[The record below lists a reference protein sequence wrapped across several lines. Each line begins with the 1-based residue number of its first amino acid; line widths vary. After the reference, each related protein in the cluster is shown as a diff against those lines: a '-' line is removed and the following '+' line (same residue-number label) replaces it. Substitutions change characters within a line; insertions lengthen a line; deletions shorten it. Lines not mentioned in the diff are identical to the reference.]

1 VLRMI
6 KTGNKLAI
14 LFFLLISLF
23 ANSMVLAQEVTVQA
37 TLSENNIFE
46 GESVQLDIAIS
57 GTALNSLER
66 PEIPSISGLRYLPNR
81 TISGSNYTYVN
92 GKPSLTQSYG
102 FQFIAQT
109 PGSYT
114 VPSIKVTVNGKDFT
128 TKPIAFKVL
137 DPKTIDNGNAE
148 RAPDIYVRLEPS
160 TTDPVVGQQVVADVV
175 LYFKSEIDVSNYNTV
190 PGWKAE
196 GFWKE
201 ELNNPAQARTTSVI
215 INGIRYKRARL
226 LQYAL
231 FPTKAG
237 ELTLS
242 PYTLTVRIR
251 NTRRTARDPF
261 NFSFGQE
268 NKELKTLPVTLTVGR
283 PPAIENAEYIGA
295 VGDFEIERTIKP
307 NSAYVGE
314 SIEIITEIKGSG
326 NLPLLN
332 KPEYD
337 FPESLELYNPQ
348 ENTVITRD
356 NRLIAGSKVFTDI
369 IIARNDGRYS
379 IPEKR
384 LAAFNPD
391 KGEYEYFTLPEL
403 TFEAKIDPN
412 ATVTSLEDMRLDIE
426 PVIGLVQWKQKS
438 QTYLRERSSI
448 WVMVFVPFLIFMG
461 AFGYKSYNDK
471 LNNDSGFARSTRAK
485 DKAMEILEEAKNS
498 VDIKEGYHKI
508 QKALSQFIADKLN
521 LPIAGV
527 SGQSLITEI
536 QKKSV
541 DNSVVMEAK
550 RIFDKCETIAYA
562 PNISQEGLED
572 DVDKTKQLIKDL
584 GKVL

>member
-1 VLRMI
+1 MI
-6 KTGNKLAI
+6 KIGNKPVL
-14 LFFLLISLF
+14 LFVLLISGI
-23 ANSMVLAQEVTVQA
+23 ANQLLLAQDVSVQA
-37 TLSENNIFE
+37 TLTETNIFE

-57 GTALNSLER
+57 GTSLNSLER

-102 FQFIAQT
+102 FQFIAQA

-114 VPSIKVTVNGKDFT
+114 VPSIKVTVNGKEFA

-148 RAPDIYVRLEPS
+148 RAPDIYVRLEP
-160 TTDPVVGQQVVADVV
+160 TTQNPVVGQQVVADIV
-175 LYFKSEIDVSNYNTV
+175 LYFKSEVEVSNYNTV

-201 ELNNPAQARTTSVI
+201 ELNNPTQARTTSVI

-242 PYTLTVRIR
+242 PYSLTVRVR
-251 NTRRTARDPF
+251 NSRRTARDPF

-268 NKELKTLPVTLTVGR
+268 NKELKTLPITLNVGR

-295 VGDFEIERTIKP
+295 VGDFEIKRTIKP
-307 NSAYVGE
+307 SSAYVGE
-314 SIEIITEIKGSG
+314 SVEIITEITGSG

-348 ENTVITRD
+348 ENTSITRD
-356 NRLIAGSKVFTDI
+356 NRVIAGSKIFTDI
-369 IIARNDGRYS
+369 IIARNDGTYS

-384 LAAFNPD
+384 IATFNPD
-391 KGEYEYFTLPEL
+391 KNSYEYFTLSEIK
-403 TFEAKIDPN
+403 FRADIDPN

-426 PVIGLVQWKQKS
+426 PVTGLAQWKQKS
-438 QTYLRERSSI
+438 GTPLTERNSI
-448 WVMVFVPFLIFMG
+448 WVMLFTPFLLFIG
-461 AFGYKSYNDK
+461 AYGYKSYYDK
-471 LNNDSGFARSTRAK
+471 LNNDAGFARSTKAK
-485 DKAMEILEEAKNS
+485 DKAMETLDNAKTTE
-498 VDIKEGYHKI
+498 DIKEGYHKI
-508 QKALSQFIADKLN
+508 QKALSQFIADKMN

-536 QKKSV
+536 QKKGADKSV
-541 DNSVVMEAK
+541 ITEAK

-572 DVDKTKQLIKDL
+572 DVEKTKQLIKDL

>member
-1 VLRMI
+1 MI
-6 KTGNKLAI
+6 KIGNKPVL
-14 LFFLLISLF
+14 LFVLLISGI
-23 ANSMVLAQEVTVQA
+23 ANQLLLAQDVSVQA
-37 TLSENNIFE
+37 TLTETNIFE

-57 GTALNSLER
+57 GTSLNSLER

-102 FQFIAQT
+102 FQFIAQS

-114 VPSIKVTVNGKDFT
+114 VPSIKVTVNGKEFA

-148 RAPDIYVRLEPS
+148 RAPDIYVRLEP
-160 TTDPVVGQQVVADVV
+160 TTQNPVVGQQVVADIV
-175 LYFKSEIDVSNYNTV
+175 LYFKSEVEVSNYNTV

-201 ELNNPAQARTTSVI
+201 ELNNPTQARTTSVI

-242 PYTLTVRIR
+242 PYSLTVRVR
-251 NTRRTARDPF
+251 NSRRTARDPF

-268 NKELKTLPVTLTVGR
+268 NKELKTLPVTLDVGR

-295 VGDFEIERTIKP
+295 VGDFEIKRTIKP
-307 NSAYVGE
+307 SSAYVGE
-314 SIEIITEIKGSG
+314 SVEIVTEITGSG

-348 ENTVITRD
+348 ENTSITRD
-356 NRLIAGSKVFTDI
+356 NRLIAGSKTFTDI
-369 IIARNDGRYS
+369 IIARNDGTYS

-384 LAAFNPD
+384 IATFNPD
-391 KGEYEYFTLPEL
+391 KNSYEYFTLSEIK
-403 TFEAKIDPN
+403 FRADIDPN

-426 PVIGLVQWKQKS
+426 PVTGLAQWKQK
-438 QTYLRERSSI
+438 TRTPLTERNSI
-448 WVMVFVPFLIFMG
+448 WVMLVTPFFLFIG
-461 AFGYKSYNDK
+461 AYGYKNYYDK
-471 LNNDSGFARSTRAK
+471 LNNDAGFARSTKAK
-485 DKAMEILEEAKNS
+485 DKAMDILDNAKTTE
-498 VDIKEGYHKI
+498 DIKEGYHKI
-508 QKALSQFIADKLN
+508 QKALSQFIADKMN

-536 QKKSV
+536 QKKGADKSV
-541 DNSVVMEAK
+541 ITEAK

-572 DVDKTKQLIKDL
+572 DVEKTKQLIKDL

>member
-1 VLRMI
+1 MI
-6 KTGNKLAI
+6 KIGNKPVL
-14 LFFLLISLF
+14 LFVLLISGI
-23 ANSMVLAQEVTVQA
+23 ANQFLLAQDVSVQA
-37 TLSENNIFE
+37 TLTETNIFE

-57 GTALNSLER
+57 GTSLNSLER

-102 FQFIAQT
+102 FQFIAQS

-114 VPSIKVTVNGKDFT
+114 VPSIKVTVNGKEFA

-148 RAPDIYVRLEPS
+148 RAPDIYVRLEP
-160 TTDPVVGQQVVADVV
+160 TTQNPVVGQQVVADIV
-175 LYFKSEIDVSNYNTV
+175 LYFKSEVEVSNYNTV

-201 ELNNPAQARTTSVI
+201 ELNNPTQARTTSVI

-242 PYTLTVRIR
+242 PYSLTVRVR
-251 NTRRTARDPF
+251 NSRRTARDPF

-268 NKELKTLPVTLTVGR
+268 NKELKTLPVTLDVGR

-295 VGDFEIERTIKP
+295 VGDFEIKRTIKP
-307 NSAYVGE
+307 SSAYVGE
-314 SIEIITEIKGSG
+314 SVEIVTEITGSG

-348 ENTVITRD
+348 ENTSITRD
-356 NRLIAGSKVFTDI
+356 NRVIAGSKTFTDI
-369 IIARNDGRYS
+369 IIARNDGTYS

-384 LAAFNPD
+384 IATFNPD
-391 KGEYEYFTLPEL
+391 KNSYEYFTLSEIK
-403 TFEAKIDPN
+403 FRADIDPN

-426 PVIGLVQWKQKS
+426 PVTGLAQWKQK
-438 QTYLRERSSI
+438 TRTPLTERNSI
-448 WVMVFVPFLIFMG
+448 WVMLVTPFFLFIG
-461 AFGYKSYNDK
+461 AYGYKNYYDK
-471 LNNDSGFARSTRAK
+471 LNNDAGFARSTKAK
-485 DKAMEILEEAKNS
+485 DKAMDILDNAKTTE
-498 VDIKEGYHKI
+498 DIKEGYHKI
-508 QKALSQFIADKLN
+508 QKALSQFIADKMN

-536 QKKSV
+536 QKKGADKSV
-541 DNSVVMEAK
+541 ITEAK

-572 DVDKTKQLIKDL
+572 DVEKTKQLIKDL
-584 GKVL
+584 GQVL

>member
-1 VLRMI
+1 
-6 KTGNKLAI
+6 
-14 LFFLLISLF
+14 
-23 ANSMVLAQEVTVQA
+23 MVLAQDVSVQA
-37 TLSENNIFE
+37 TLTETNIFE
-46 GESVQLDIAIS
+46 GESVQLDVAIS
-57 GTALNSLER
+57 GTSLNSLER
-66 PEIPSISGLRYLPNR
+66 PEIPNISGLRYLPNR

-102 FQFIAQT
+102 FQFIAQS

-114 VPSIKVTVNGKDFT
+114 VPSIKVTVNGKEFA

-148 RAPDIYVRLEPS
+148 RAPDIYVRLEP
-160 TTDPVVGQQVVADVV
+160 TTQNPVVGQQVVADIV
-175 LYFKSEIDVSNYNTV
+175 LYFKSEVEVSNYNTV

-201 ELNNPAQARTTSVI
+201 ELNNPSQARTTSVI

-242 PYTLTVRIR
+242 PYSLTVRVR
-251 NTRRTARDPF
+251 NSRRTARDPF

-268 NKELKTLPVTLTVGR
+268 NKELKTLPVTLNVGR

-295 VGDFEIERTIKP
+295 VGDFEIKRTIKP
-307 NSAYVGE
+307 SSAYVGE
-314 SIEIITEIKGSG
+314 SVEIITEITGSG

-348 ENTVITRD
+348 ENTSITRD
-356 NRLIAGSKVFTDI
+356 NRLIAGSKTFTDI
-369 IIARNDGRYS
+369 IIARNDGTYS

-384 LAAFNPD
+384 IATFNPD
-391 KGEYEYFTLPEL
+391 KNSYEYFTLSEIK
-403 TFEAKIDPN
+403 FRADIDPN

-426 PVIGLVQWKQKS
+426 PVTGLAQWKQKS
-438 QTYLRERSSI
+438 GTPLTERNSI
-448 WVMVFVPFLIFMG
+448 WAMLFTPFLLFIG
-461 AFGYKSYNDK
+461 ACGYKNYYDK
-471 LNNDSGFARSTRAK
+471 LNNDAGFARSTKAK
-485 DKAMEILEEAKNS
+485 DKAMDILDNAKTTE
-498 VDIKEGYHKI
+498 DIKEGYHKI

-527 SGQSLITEI
+527 SGQSLIAEI
-536 QKKSV
+536 QKKGA
-541 DNSVVMEAK
+541 DNSVIMEAK

-572 DVDKTKQLIKDL
+572 DVEKTKQLIKDL

>member
-1 VLRMI
+1 MI
-6 KTGNKLAI
+6 KIGNKLAV
-14 LFFLLISLF
+14 LFVLLISGI
-23 ANSMVLAQEVTVQA
+23 ANQFLLAQDVSVQA
-37 TLSENNIFE
+37 TLTETNIFE

-57 GTALNSLER
+57 GTSLNSLER
-66 PEIPSISGLRYLPNR
+66 PQIPSVSGLRYLPNR

-102 FQFIAQT
+102 FQFIAQS

-114 VPSIKVTVNGKDFT
+114 IPAIKVTVNGKEFA

-148 RAPDIYVRLEPS
+148 RAPDIYVRLEP
-160 TTDPVVGQQVVADVV
+160 TTQNPVVGQQVVADIV
-175 LYFKSEIDVSNYNTV
+175 LYFKSEVEVSNYNTV

-201 ELNNPAQARTTSVI
+201 ELNNPSQARTTSVI

-242 PYTLTVRIR
+242 PYSLTVRVR
-251 NTRRTARDPF
+251 NSRRTARDPF

-268 NKELKTLPVTLTVGR
+268 NKELKTLPVTLNVGR

-295 VGDFEIERTIKP
+295 VGNFEIKRTIKP
-307 NSAYVGE
+307 SSAYVGE
-314 SIEIITEIKGSG
+314 SVEIITEITGSG

-332 KPEYD
+332 KPDYE

-348 ENTVITRD
+348 ENTNITRD
-356 NRLIAGSKVFTDI
+356 NRLIAGSKTFTDI
-369 IIARNDGRYS
+369 IIARNDGNYS

-384 LAAFNPD
+384 LATYNPD
-391 KGEYEYFTLPEL
+391 DNSYEYFTLSEII
-403 TFEAKIDPN
+403 FEAEIDPN
-412 ATVTSLEDMRLDIE
+412 ASVTSLEDMRLDIE
-426 PVIGLVQWKQKS
+426 PVIGLVQWKQKKE
-438 QTYLRERSSI
+438 TFLTERSSV
-448 WVMVFVPFLIFMG
+448 WGMAFVPLILFLG
-461 AFGYKSYNDK
+461 VFGYKTYYDK
-471 LNNDSGFARSTRAK
+471 LNNDTGFARSTKAK
-485 DKAMEILEEAKNS
+485 DKAIHILEEAKTTA
-498 VDIKEGYHKI
+498 DIKEGYHKI
-508 QKALSQFIADKLN
+508 QKALSQYIADKLN
-521 LPIAGV
+521 MPIAGV
-527 SGQSLITEI
+527 SGQRLIEEV
-536 QKKSV
+536 QKKGGDASV
-541 DNSVVMEAK
+541 TAEAK

-572 DVDKTKQLIKDL
+572 DVEKTKQLIKDL

>member
-1 VLRMI
+1 MI

-226 LQYAL
+226 
-231 FPTKAG
+231 
-237 ELTLS
+237 
-242 PYTLTVRIR
+242 
-251 NTRRTARDPF
+251 
-261 NFSFGQE
+261 
-268 NKELKTLPVTLTVGR
+268 
-283 PPAIENAEYIGA
+283 
-295 VGDFEIERTIKP
+295 
-307 NSAYVGE
+307 
-314 SIEIITEIKGSG
+314 
-326 NLPLLN
+326 
-332 KPEYD
+332 
-337 FPESLELYNPQ
+337 
-348 ENTVITRD
+348 
-356 NRLIAGSKVFTDI
+356 
-369 IIARNDGRYS
+369 
-379 IPEKR
+379 
-384 LAAFNPD
+384 
-391 KGEYEYFTLPEL
+391 
-403 TFEAKIDPN
+403 
-412 ATVTSLEDMRLDIE
+412 
-426 PVIGLVQWKQKS
+426 
-438 QTYLRERSSI
+438 
-448 WVMVFVPFLIFMG
+448 
-461 AFGYKSYNDK
+461 
-471 LNNDSGFARSTRAK
+471 
-485 DKAMEILEEAKNS
+485 
-498 VDIKEGYHKI
+498 
-508 QKALSQFIADKLN
+508 
-521 LPIAGV
+521 
-527 SGQSLITEI
+527 
-536 QKKSV
+536 
-541 DNSVVMEAK
+541 
-550 RIFDKCETIAYA
+550 
-562 PNISQEGLED
+562 
-572 DVDKTKQLIKDL
+572 
-584 GKVL
+584 

>member
-1 VLRMI
+1 MI
-6 KTGNKLAI
+6 KIGNKPVL
-14 LFFLLISLF
+14 LFVLLISGI
-23 ANSMVLAQEVTVQA
+23 ANQLLLAQDVSVQA
-37 TLSENNIFE
+37 TLTETNIFE

-57 GTALNSLER
+57 GTSLNSLER
-66 PEIPSISGLRYLPNR
+66 PEIPPISGLRYLPNR

-102 FQFIAQT
+102 FQFIAQS

-114 VPSIKVTVNGKDFT
+114 VPSIKVTVNGKEFA

-148 RAPDIYVRLEPS
+148 RAPDIYVRLEP
-160 TTDPVVGQQVVADVV
+160 TTQNPVVGQQVVADIV
-175 LYFKSEIDVSNYNTV
+175 LYFKSEVEVSNYNTV

-201 ELNNPAQARTTSVI
+201 ELNNPSQARTTSVI

-242 PYTLTVRIR
+242 PYSLTVRVR
-251 NTRRTARDPF
+251 NSRRTARDPF

-268 NKELKTLPVTLTVGR
+268 NKELKTLPVTLNVGR

-295 VGDFEIERTIKP
+295 VGDFEIKRTIKP
-307 NSAYVGE
+307 SSAYVGE
-314 SIEIITEIKGSG
+314 SVEIITEITGSG

-348 ENTVITRD
+348 ENTSITRD
-356 NRLIAGSKVFTDI
+356 NRLIAGSKTFTDI
-369 IIARNDGRYS
+369 IIARNDGTYS

-384 LAAFNPD
+384 IATFNPD
-391 KGEYEYFTLPEL
+391 KNSYEYFTLSEIK
-403 TFEAKIDPN
+403 FRADIDPN

-426 PVIGLVQWKQKS
+426 PVTGLAQWKQK
-438 QTYLRERSSI
+438 TATPLTERNSI
-448 WVMVFVPFLIFMG
+448 WVMLFTPFLLFIG
-461 AFGYKSYNDK
+461 AYGYKSYYDK
-471 LNNDSGFARSTRAK
+471 LNNDAGFARSTKAK
-485 DKAMEILEEAKNS
+485 DKAMDTLENAKTTE
-498 VDIKEGYHKI
+498 DIKEGYHKI

-536 QKKSV
+536 QKKGADKSV
-541 DNSVVMEAK
+541 ITEAK

-572 DVDKTKQLIKDL
+572 DVEKTKQLIKDL

>member
-1 VLRMI
+1 MI
-6 KTGNKLAI
+6 KIGNKPVL
-14 LFFLLISLF
+14 LFVLLISGI
-23 ANSMVLAQEVTVQA
+23 ANQLLLAQDVSVQA
-37 TLSENNIFE
+37 TLTETNIFE

-57 GTALNSLER
+57 GTSLNSLER

-102 FQFIAQT
+102 FQFIAQA

-114 VPSIKVTVNGKDFT
+114 VPSIKVTVNGKEFA

-148 RAPDIYVRLEPS
+148 RAPDIYVRLEP
-160 TTDPVVGQQVVADVV
+160 TTQNPVVGQQVVADIV
-175 LYFKSEIDVSNYNTV
+175 LYFKSEVEVSNYNTV

-201 ELNNPAQARTTSVI
+201 ELNNPTQARTTSVI

-242 PYTLTVRIR
+242 PYSLTVRVR
-251 NTRRTARDPF
+251 NSRRTARDPF

-268 NKELKTLPVTLTVGR
+268 NKELKTLPITLNVGR

-295 VGDFEIERTIKP
+295 VGDFEIKRTIKP
-307 NSAYVGE
+307 SSAYVGE
-314 SIEIITEIKGSG
+314 SVEIITEITGSG

-348 ENTVITRD
+348 ENTSITRD
-356 NRLIAGSKVFTDI
+356 NRVIAGSKTFTDI
-369 IIARNDGRYS
+369 IIARNDGTYS

-384 LAAFNPD
+384 IATFNPD
-391 KGEYEYFTLPEL
+391 KNSYEYFTLSEIK
-403 TFEAKIDPN
+403 FRADIDPN

-426 PVIGLVQWKQKS
+426 PVTGLAQWKQKS
-438 QTYLRERSSI
+438 GTPLTERNSI
-448 WVMVFVPFLIFMG
+448 WVMLFTSFLLFIG
-461 AFGYKSYNDK
+461 AYGYKSYYDK
-471 LNNDSGFARSTRAK
+471 LNNDAGFARSTKAK
-485 DKAMEILEEAKNS
+485 DKAMETLDNAKTTE
-498 VDIKEGYHKI
+498 DIKEGYHKI
-508 QKALSQFIADKLN
+508 QKALSQFIADKMN

-536 QKKSV
+536 QKKGADKSV
-541 DNSVVMEAK
+541 ITEAK

-572 DVDKTKQLIKDL
+572 DVEKTKQLIKDL

>member
-1 VLRMI
+1 MI
-6 KTGNKLAI
+6 KIGNKPVL
-14 LFFLLISLF
+14 LFVLLISGI
-23 ANSMVLAQEVTVQA
+23 ANQLLLAQDVSVQA
-37 TLSENNIFE
+37 TLTETNIFE

-57 GTALNSLER
+57 GTSLNSLER

-102 FQFIAQT
+102 FQFIAQS

-114 VPSIKVTVNGKDFT
+114 VPSIKVTVNGKEFA

-148 RAPDIYVRLEPS
+148 RAPDIYVRLEP
-160 TTDPVVGQQVVADVV
+160 TTQNPVVGQQVVADIV
-175 LYFKSEIDVSNYNTV
+175 LYFKSEVEVSNYNTV

-201 ELNNPAQARTTSVI
+201 ELNNPTQARTTSVI

-242 PYTLTVRIR
+242 PYSLTVRVR
-251 NTRRTARDPF
+251 NSRRTARDPF

-268 NKELKTLPVTLTVGR
+268 NKELKTLPVTLDVGR

-295 VGDFEIERTIKP
+295 VGDFEIKRTIKP
-307 NSAYVGE
+307 SSAYVGE
-314 SIEIITEIKGSG
+314 SVEIVTEITGSG

-348 ENTVITRD
+348 ENTSITRD
-356 NRLIAGSKVFTDI
+356 NRLIAGSKTFTDI
-369 IIARNDGRYS
+369 IIARNDGTYS

-384 LAAFNPD
+384 IATFNPD
-391 KGEYEYFTLPEL
+391 KNSYEYFTLSEIK
-403 TFEAKIDPN
+403 FRADIDPN

-426 PVIGLVQWKQKS
+426 PVTGLAQWRQK
-438 QTYLRERSSI
+438 TGIPLTERNSI
-448 WVMVFVPFLIFMG
+448 WVMLFTPFLLFIG
-461 AFGYKSYNDK
+461 AYGYKNYYDK
-471 LNNDSGFARSTRAK
+471 LNNDAGFARSTKAK
-485 DKAMEILEEAKNS
+485 DKAMDILDNAKTTE
-498 VDIKEGYHKI
+498 DIKEGYHKI

-536 QKKSV
+536 QKKGADKSV
-541 DNSVVMEAK
+541 ITEAK
-550 RIFDKCETIAYA
+550 RVFDKCETIAYA

-572 DVDKTKQLIKDL
+572 DVEKTKQLIKDL

>member
-1 VLRMI
+1 MI
-6 KTGNKLAI
+6 KIGNKPVL
-14 LFFLLISLF
+14 LFVLLISGI
-23 ANSMVLAQEVTVQA
+23 ANQFLLAQDVSVQA
-37 TLSENNIFE
+37 TLTETNIFE

-57 GTALNSLER
+57 GTSLNSLER

-114 VPSIKVTVNGKDFT
+114 VPSIKVTVNGKEFA

-148 RAPDIYVRLEPS
+148 RAPDIYVRLEP
-160 TTDPVVGQQVVADVV
+160 TTQNPVVGQQVVADIV
-175 LYFKSEIDVSNYNTV
+175 LYFKSEVEVSNYNTV

-242 PYTLTVRIR
+242 PYSLTVRVR
-251 NTRRTARDPF
+251 NSRRTARDPF

-268 NKELKTLPVTLTVGR
+268 NKELKTLPVTLNVGR

-295 VGDFEIERTIKP
+295 VGDFEIKRTIKP
-307 NSAYVGE
+307 SSAYVGE
-314 SIEIITEIKGSG
+314 SVEIITEITGSG

-348 ENTVITRD
+348 ENTSITRD
-356 NRLIAGSKVFTDI
+356 NRVIAGSKTFTDI
-369 IIARNDGRYS
+369 IIARNDGTYS

-384 LAAFNPD
+384 IATFNPD
-391 KGEYEYFTLPEL
+391 KNSYEYFTLSEIN
-403 TFEAKIDPN
+403 FRADIDPN
-412 ATVTSLEDMRLDIE
+412 ATVTSLEDMRLDID
-426 PVIGLVQWKQKS
+426 PVTGLAQWKQKS
-438 QTYLRERSSI
+438 DLPLTERNSI
-448 WVMVFVPFLIFMG
+448 WVMLFTPFLLFIG
-461 AFGYKSYNDK
+461 AYGYKNYYDK
-471 LNNDSGFARSTRAK
+471 LNNDTGFARSTKAK
-485 DKAMEILEEAKNS
+485 DKAMEILDNAKTTE
-498 VDIKEGYHKI
+498 DIKEGYHKI
-508 QKALSQFIADKLN
+508 QKALAQFIADKLN

-536 QKKSV
+536 QKKGADKSV
-541 DNSVVMEAK
+541 ITEAK

-562 PNISQEGLED
+562 PNISQEGLQD
-572 DVDKTKQLIKDL
+572 DVDKTKKMIKDL

>member
-1 VLRMI
+1 MI
-6 KTGNKLAI
+6 KIGNKPVL
-14 LFFLLISLF
+14 LFVLLISGI
-23 ANSMVLAQEVTVQA
+23 ANQFLLAQDVSVQA
-37 TLSENNIFE
+37 TLTETNIFE

-57 GTALNSLER
+57 GTSLNSLER

-102 FQFIAQT
+102 FQFIAQS

-114 VPSIKVTVNGKDFT
+114 VPSIKVTVNGKEFA

-148 RAPDIYVRLEPS
+148 RAPDIYVRLEP
-160 TTDPVVGQQVVADVV
+160 TTQNPVVGQQVVADIV
-175 LYFKSEIDVSNYNTV
+175 LYFKSEVEVSNYNTV

-201 ELNNPAQARTTSVI
+201 ELNNPTQARTTSVI

-242 PYTLTVRIR
+242 PYSLTVRVR
-251 NTRRTARDPF
+251 NSRRTARDPF

-268 NKELKTLPVTLTVGR
+268 NKELKTLPVTLDVGR

-295 VGDFEIERTIKP
+295 VGDFEIKRTIKP
-307 NSAYVGE
+307 SSAYVGE
-314 SIEIITEIKGSG
+314 SVEIVTEITGSG

-348 ENTVITRD
+348 ENTSITRD
-356 NRLIAGSKVFTDI
+356 NRVIAGSKTFTDI
-369 IIARNDGRYS
+369 IIARNDGTYS

-384 LAAFNPD
+384 IATFNPD
-391 KGEYEYFTLPEL
+391 KNSYEYFTLSEIK
-403 TFEAKIDPN
+403 FRADIDPN

-426 PVIGLVQWKQKS
+426 PVTGLAQWKQK
-438 QTYLRERSSI
+438 TRTPLTERNSI
-448 WVMVFVPFLIFMG
+448 WVMLVTPFFLFIG
-461 AFGYKSYNDK
+461 AYGYKNYYDK
-471 LNNDSGFARSTRAK
+471 LNNDAGFARSTKAK
-485 DKAMEILEEAKNS
+485 DKAMDILDNAKTTE
-498 VDIKEGYHKI
+498 DIKEGYHKI
-508 QKALSQFIADKLN
+508 QKALSQFIADKMN

-536 QKKSV
+536 QKKGADKSV
-541 DNSVVMEAK
+541 ITEAK

-572 DVDKTKQLIKDL
+572 DVEKTKQLIKDL

>member
-1 VLRMI
+1 MI
-6 KTGNKLAI
+6 KIGNKPVL
-14 LFFLLISLF
+14 LFVLLISGI
-23 ANSMVLAQEVTVQA
+23 ANQLLLAQDVSVQA
-37 TLSENNIFE
+37 TLTETNIFE

-57 GTALNSLER
+57 GTSLNSLER
-66 PEIPSISGLRYLPNR
+66 PQIPSISGLRYLPNR

-102 FQFIAQT
+102 FQFIAQSS
-109 PGSYT
+109 GSYT
-114 VPSIKVTVNGKDFT
+114 VPSIKVTVNGKEFA

-148 RAPDIYVRLEPS
+148 RAPDIYVRLEP
-160 TTDPVVGQQVVADVV
+160 TTHNPVVGQQVVADIV
-175 LYFKSEIDVSNYNTV
+175 LYFKSEVEVSNYNTV

-201 ELNNPAQARTTSVI
+201 ELNNPSQARTTSVI

-242 PYTLTVRIR
+242 PYSLTVRVR
-251 NTRRTARDPF
+251 NSRRTARDPF

-268 NKELKTLPVTLTVGR
+268 NKELKTLPVTLNVGR

-295 VGDFEIERTIKP
+295 VGDFEIKRTIKP
-307 NSAYVGE
+307 SSAYVGE
-314 SIEIITEIKGSG
+314 SVEIITEITGSG

-348 ENTVITRD
+348 ENTSITRD
-356 NRLIAGSKVFTDI
+356 NRLIAGSKTFTDI
-369 IIARNDGRYS
+369 IIARNDGTYS

-384 LAAFNPD
+384 IATFNPD
-391 KGEYEYFTLPEL
+391 KNSYEYFTLSEIK
-403 TFEAKIDPN
+403 FRADIDPN

-426 PVIGLVQWKQKS
+426 PVTGLAQWKQK
-438 QTYLRERSSI
+438 TGIPLTERNSI
-448 WVMVFVPFLIFMG
+448 WVMLFTPFLLFIG
-461 AFGYKSYNDK
+461 AYGYKSYYDK
-471 LNNDSGFARSTRAK
+471 LNNDAGFARSTKAK
-485 DKAMEILEEAKNS
+485 DKAMDILENAKTTE
-498 VDIKEGYHKI
+498 DIKEGYHKI

-527 SGQSLITEI
+527 SGQSLISEI
-536 QKKSV
+536 RKKGA
-541 DNSVVMEAK
+541 DNSVITEAK

-572 DVDKTKQLIKDL
+572 DVEKTKQLIKDL

>member
-1 VLRMI
+1 MLRMI

-391 KGEYEYFTLPEL
+391 KGE
-403 TFEAKIDPN
+403 
-412 ATVTSLEDMRLDIE
+412 
-426 PVIGLVQWKQKS
+426 
-438 QTYLRERSSI
+438 
-448 WVMVFVPFLIFMG
+448 
-461 AFGYKSYNDK
+461 
-471 LNNDSGFARSTRAK
+471 
-485 DKAMEILEEAKNS
+485 
-498 VDIKEGYHKI
+498 
-508 QKALSQFIADKLN
+508 
-521 LPIAGV
+521 
-527 SGQSLITEI
+527 
-536 QKKSV
+536 
-541 DNSVVMEAK
+541 
-550 RIFDKCETIAYA
+550 
-562 PNISQEGLED
+562 
-572 DVDKTKQLIKDL
+572 
-584 GKVL
+584 

>member
-1 VLRMI
+1 MI
-6 KTGNKLAI
+6 KIGNKPVL
-14 LFFLLISLF
+14 LFVLLISGI
-23 ANSMVLAQEVTVQA
+23 ANQLLLAQDVSVQA
-37 TLSENNIFE
+37 TLTETNIFE

-57 GTALNSLER
+57 GTSLNSLER

-102 FQFIAQT
+102 FQFIAQS

-114 VPSIKVTVNGKDFT
+114 VPSIKVKVNGKEFA

-148 RAPDIYVRLEPS
+148 RAPDIYVRLEP
-160 TTDPVVGQQVVADVV
+160 TTQNPVVGQQVVADIV
-175 LYFKSEIDVSNYNTV
+175 LYFKSEVEVSNYNTV

-201 ELNNPAQARTTSVI
+201 ELNNPTQARTTSVI

-242 PYTLTVRIR
+242 PYSLTVRVR
-251 NTRRTARDPF
+251 NSRRTARDPF

-268 NKELKTLPVTLTVGR
+268 NKELKTLPVTLDVGR

-295 VGDFEIERTIKP
+295 VGDFEIKRTIKP
-307 NSAYVGE
+307 SSAYVGE
-314 SIEIITEIKGSG
+314 SVEIVTEITGSG

-348 ENTVITRD
+348 ENTSITRD
-356 NRLIAGSKVFTDI
+356 NRVIAGSKTFTDI
-369 IIARNDGRYS
+369 IIARNDGTYS

-384 LAAFNPD
+384 IATFNPD
-391 KGEYEYFTLPEL
+391 KNSYEYFTLSEIK
-403 TFEAKIDPN
+403 FRADIDPN

-426 PVIGLVQWKQKS
+426 PVTGLAQWKQK
-438 QTYLRERSSI
+438 TRTPLTERNSI
-448 WVMVFVPFLIFMG
+448 WVMLVTPFFLFIG
-461 AFGYKSYNDK
+461 AYGYKNYYDK
-471 LNNDSGFARSTRAK
+471 LNNDAGFARSTKAK
-485 DKAMEILEEAKNS
+485 DKAMDILDNAKTTE
-498 VDIKEGYHKI
+498 DIKEGYHKI

-536 QKKSV
+536 QKKVADKSV
-541 DNSVVMEAK
+541 ITEAK
-550 RIFDKCETIAYA
+550 RVFDKCETIAYA

-572 DVDKTKQLIKDL
+572 DVEKTKQLIKDL

>member
-1 VLRMI
+1 MI
-6 KTGNKLAI
+6 KIGNKLTI
-14 LFFLLISLF
+14 LFFLLVSVFTSPLIF
-23 ANSMVLAQEVTVQA
+23 GQEVSVQA
-37 TLSENNIFE
+37 TLSETNIFE

-57 GTALNSLER
+57 GTSLNSLER
-66 PEIPSISGLRYLPNR
+66 PDIPSITGLRYLPNR

-102 FQFIAQT
+102 FQFIAQS

-114 VPSIKVTVNGKDFT
+114 VPSIKITVNGKDFA

-148 RAPDIYVRLEPS
+148 RAPDIYVRLEPN
-160 TTDPVVGQQVVADVV
+160 TMDPVVGEQVVADVV
-175 LYFKSEIDVSNYNTV
+175 LYFKSEVDVSNYNTV

-201 ELNNPAQARTTSVI
+201 ELNNPSQARTTSVI

-242 PYTLTVRIR
+242 PYSLTVRIR

-268 NKELKTLPVTLTVGR
+268 NKELKTLPVTLDVGR

-295 VGDFEIERTIKP
+295 VGDFEIKRTIKP
-307 NSAYVGE
+307 SSAYVGE
-314 SIEIITEIKGSG
+314 SVEIVTEITGSG

-348 ENTVITRD
+348 ENTSITRD
-356 NRLIAGSKVFTDI
+356 NRLIAGSKTFTDI
-369 IIARNDGRYS
+369 IIARNDGSYS

-384 LAAFNPD
+384 IATYNPE
-391 KGEYEYFTLPEL
+391 KSSYEYFTLPEII
-403 TFEAKIDPN
+403 FEAEIDPN

-426 PVIGLVQWKQKS
+426 PVIGLVQWKQKKK
-438 QTYLRERSSI
+438 TVLTEKRSI
-448 WVMVFVPFLIFMG
+448 WGMAFVPLLLFLG
-461 AFGYKSYNDK
+461 AFGYKTYYDK
-471 LNNDSGFARSTRAK
+471 LNNDTGFARSTKAK
-485 DKAMEILEEAKNS
+485 EKALEILEEVKNLD
-498 VDIKEGYHKI
+498 DIKEGYHKI

-527 SGQSLITEI
+527 SGQSLVAEI
-536 QKKSV
+536 QKKNA
-541 DNSVVMEAK
+541 DNSVITETK

-562 PNISQEGLED
+562 PNISQEGLMD
-572 DVDKTKQLIKDL
+572 DVEKTKQLIKDL

>member
-1 VLRMI
+1 
-6 KTGNKLAI
+6 
-14 LFFLLISLF
+14 
-23 ANSMVLAQEVTVQA
+23 MVLAQEVTVQA

-295 VGDFEIERTIKP
+295 VGD
-307 NSAYVGE
+307 Y
-314 SIEIITEIKGSG
+314 
-326 NLPLLN
+326 
-332 KPEYD
+332 
-337 FPESLELYNPQ
+337 
-348 ENTVITRD
+348 
-356 NRLIAGSKVFTDI
+356 
-369 IIARNDGRYS
+369 
-379 IPEKR
+379 
-384 LAAFNPD
+384 
-391 KGEYEYFTLPEL
+391 
-403 TFEAKIDPN
+403 
-412 ATVTSLEDMRLDIE
+412 
-426 PVIGLVQWKQKS
+426 
-438 QTYLRERSSI
+438 
-448 WVMVFVPFLIFMG
+448 
-461 AFGYKSYNDK
+461 
-471 LNNDSGFARSTRAK
+471 
-485 DKAMEILEEAKNS
+485 
-498 VDIKEGYHKI
+498 
-508 QKALSQFIADKLN
+508 
-521 LPIAGV
+521 
-527 SGQSLITEI
+527 
-536 QKKSV
+536 
-541 DNSVVMEAK
+541 
-550 RIFDKCETIAYA
+550 
-562 PNISQEGLED
+562 
-572 DVDKTKQLIKDL
+572 
-584 GKVL
+584 

>member
-1 VLRMI
+1 MI
-6 KTGNKLAI
+6 KIGNKLTI
-14 LFFLLISLF
+14 LFFLLVSVFTSPLIF
-23 ANSMVLAQEVTVQA
+23 GQEVSVQA
-37 TLSENNIFE
+37 TLSETNIFE

-57 GTALNSLER
+57 GTSLNSLER
-66 PEIPSISGLRYLPNR
+66 PDIPSITGLRYLPNR

-102 FQFIAQT
+102 FQFIAQS

-114 VPSIKVTVNGKDFT
+114 VPSIKITVNGKDFA

-148 RAPDIYVRLEPS
+148 RAPDIYVRLEPN
-160 TTDPVVGQQVVADVV
+160 TMDPVVGEQVVADVV
-175 LYFKSEIDVSNYNTV
+175 LYFKSEVDVSNYNTV

-201 ELNNPAQARTTSVI
+201 ELNNPSQARTTSVI

-242 PYTLTVRIR
+242 PYSLTVRIR

-268 NKELKTLPVTLTVGR
+268 NKELKTLPVTLDVGR

-295 VGDFEIERTIKP
+295 VGDFEIKRTIKP
-307 NSAYVGE
+307 SSAYVGE
-314 SIEIITEIKGSG
+314 SVEIVTEITGSG

-348 ENTVITRD
+348 ENTSITRD
-356 NRLIAGSKVFTDI
+356 NRLIAGSKTFTDI
-369 IIARNDGRYS
+369 IIARNDGSYS

-384 LAAFNPD
+384 IATYNPE
-391 KGEYEYFTLPEL
+391 KSSYEYFTLPEII
-403 TFEAKIDPN
+403 FEAEIDPN

-426 PVIGLVQWKQKS
+426 PVIGLVQWKQKKK
-438 QTYLRERSSI
+438 TVLTEKRSI
-448 WVMVFVPFLIFMG
+448 WGMAFVPLLLFLG
-461 AFGYKSYNDK
+461 AFGYKTYYDK
-471 LNNDSGFARSTRAK
+471 LNNDSGFARSTKAK
-485 DKAMEILEEAKNS
+485 EKALEILEEVKNLD
-498 VDIKEGYHKI
+498 DIKEGYHKI

-527 SGQSLITEI
+527 SGQSLVAEI
-536 QKKSV
+536 QKKNA
-541 DNSVVMEAK
+541 DNSVITETK

-562 PNISQEGLED
+562 PNISQEGLMD
-572 DVDKTKQLIKDL
+572 DVEKTKQLIKDL

>member
-1 VLRMI
+1 MI
-6 KTGNKLAI
+6 KIGNKPVL
-14 LFFLLISLF
+14 LFVLLISGI
-23 ANSMVLAQEVTVQA
+23 ANQLLLAQDVSVQA
-37 TLSENNIFE
+37 TLTETNIFE

-57 GTALNSLER
+57 GTSLNSLER

-102 FQFIAQT
+102 FQFIAQA

-114 VPSIKVTVNGKDFT
+114 VPSIKVTVNGKEFA

-148 RAPDIYVRLEPS
+148 RAPDIYVRLEP
-160 TTDPVVGQQVVADVV
+160 TTQNPVVGQQVVADIV
-175 LYFKSEIDVSNYNTV
+175 LYFKSEVEVSNYNTV

-201 ELNNPAQARTTSVI
+201 ELNNPTQARTTSVI

-242 PYTLTVRIR
+242 PYSLTVRVR
-251 NTRRTARDPF
+251 NSRRTARDPF

-268 NKELKTLPVTLTVGR
+268 NKELKTLPVTLNVGR

-295 VGDFEIERTIKP
+295 VGDFEIKRTIKP
-307 NSAYVGE
+307 GSAYVGE
-314 SIEIITEIKGSG
+314 SVEIITEITGSG

-348 ENTVITRD
+348 ENTSITRD
-356 NRLIAGSKVFTDI
+356 NRVIAGSKTFTDI
-369 IIARNDGRYS
+369 IIARNDGTYS

-384 LAAFNPD
+384 IATFNPD
-391 KGEYEYFTLPEL
+391 KNSYEYFTLSEIN
-403 TFEAKIDPN
+403 FRADIDPN

-426 PVIGLVQWKQKS
+426 PVTGLAQWKQKS
-438 QTYLRERSSI
+438 GTPLTERNSI
-448 WVMVFVPFLIFMG
+448 WVMLFTSFLLFIG
-461 AFGYKSYNDK
+461 AYGYKSYYDK
-471 LNNDSGFARSTRAK
+471 LNNDAGFARSTKAK
-485 DKAMEILEEAKNS
+485 DKAMETLDNAKTTE
-498 VDIKEGYHKI
+498 DIKEGYHKI
-508 QKALSQFIADKLN
+508 QKALSQFIADKMN

-536 QKKSV
+536 QKKGADKSV
-541 DNSVVMEAK
+541 ITEAK

-572 DVDKTKQLIKDL
+572 DVEKTKQLIKDL